1 VVPVLS
7 WLTLAVLLW
16 LEAFAIRT
24 ASSTLAPLLVAK
36 AFPLCYALSV
46 RGQLLHA
53 RLTRLDR
60 QRSQHRA
67 RLAIIDTAPIGTE
80 PSGSV
85 ARVAV
90 PVRVTSLDEGDL
102 MTDDTLN
109 PAAILE
115 RAAAQLRADDHRDLA
130 ASLEQLGSYLSR
142 QAAIQTEA
150 LLASDQT
157 PLSEEPAGYADKP

>member
-24 ASSTLAPLLVAK
+24 GSSTLALLLVAN
-36 AFPLCYALSV
+36 ALALCYALSV

-53 RLTRLDR
+53 RLTRFDR

-85 ARVAV
+85 ARLAV

-102 MTDDTLN
+102 TTDDTLN
-109 PAAILE
+109 PAAICNEPQPSCAQTTIATSPPPLNSS
-115 RAAAQLRADDHRDLA
+115 AATSVA
-130 ASLEQLGSYLSR
+130 
-142 QAAIQTEA
+142 QTEA
-150 LLASDQT
+150 LLASHQT
-157 PLSEEPAGYADKP
+157 P

>member
-1 VVPVLS
+1 
-7 WLTLAVLLW
+7 
-16 LEAFAIRT
+16 
-24 ASSTLAPLLVAK
+24 
-36 AFPLCYALSV
+36 
-46 RGQLLHA
+46 
-53 RLTRLDR
+53 
-60 QRSQHRA
+60 
-67 RLAIIDTAPIGTE
+67 
-80 PSGSV
+80 
-85 ARVAV
+85 
-90 PVRVTSLDEGDL
+90 

-142 QAAIQTEA
+142 QAATQTEA